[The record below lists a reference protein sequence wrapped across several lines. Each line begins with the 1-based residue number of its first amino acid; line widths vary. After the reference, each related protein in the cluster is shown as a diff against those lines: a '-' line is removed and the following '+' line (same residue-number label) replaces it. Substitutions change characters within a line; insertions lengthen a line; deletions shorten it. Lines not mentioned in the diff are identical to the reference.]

1 MSDKEVMTL
10 NGAAAL
16 IAALKEL
23 PMITEDVVMR
33 KGITR
38 AAARLRTLMRR
49 AAPRRSGTLAKSI
62 GIKRIGKRKG
72 NPKYKVGLLTR
83 QYYKTLDAGRK
94 AYTKKDGT
102 QVSAAPDFKGTGTEI
117 KRTWDSAKNQVAN
130 IVVEEATKEFARE
143 AGKLAARSGYRNG
156 GTS

>member
-94 AYTKKDGT
+94 AYTKKDGSR
-102 QVSAAPDFKGTGTEI
+102 VNASPDFQGQGTQI
-117 KRTWDSAKNQVAN
+117 KNTWEGAKNQVAN

-143 AGKLAARSGYRNG
+143 AGKLAIKSGYRNG